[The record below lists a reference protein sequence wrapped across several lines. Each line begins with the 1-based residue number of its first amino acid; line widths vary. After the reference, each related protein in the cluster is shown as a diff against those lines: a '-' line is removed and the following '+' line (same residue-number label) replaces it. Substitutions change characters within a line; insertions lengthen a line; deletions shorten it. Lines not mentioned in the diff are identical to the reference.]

1 MITFKKIRFRNFLST
16 GNQFTE
22 IDFVKSKTTLVM
34 GTNGSGKS
42 TLLDALCFVLFN
54 KAFRKINKGQL
65 VNTTNEKDCVVEIE
79 FNASGYEWI
88 VRRGIKPN
96 LFEIYK
102 NGVILDQLASSND
115 QQEWMEKNVLKLNY
129 KSFTQIVILGSASFV
144 PFMQLSTANRREI
157 VEDLLDIKIFSSMN
171 ALLKEKIKI
180 LNDKIKDYD
189 TKIGMTNEKIV
200 MQENF
205 IKTLETNNLE
215 EIEKRETKIKIIDGE
230 IEILEKTNIEL
241 LEKISEKLQPELE
254 NLSSSTKKANK
265 LKSLRIKIQEKINNE
280 EEFKSLFHG
289 NTICPTCTQNL
300 EESFRVSKIAEQ
312 ENKISTLN
320 EGLSELTK
328 SIEEEESREQKLVGI
343 TNQITKIN
351 NEVSKNNYEI
361 VQNSKR
367 KKEIEQEIQK
377 LNSKNKDSN
386 NEYDALEKLKKQ
398 LFKFDSDRTKYKEL
412 NSYYTFSQTLLKDG
426 GVKGK
431 IIQKYLPLMNQ
442 LINKY
447 LQMMDFYVNFTLDE
461 EFNENIKSAVYEDFT
476 YQSFSEG
483 EKMRINL
490 ALLFTWREI
499 ARMKNSVRTNLLI
512 LDEVFDSS
520 LDGSGIEYF
529 SKIIRYTIT
538 DANILVI
545 SHKTDEMLDLFDSV
559 LKVEKIKGFSKVTSQ
574 GS

>member
-22 IDFVKSKTTLVM
+22 IDFIKAKTTLIM

-65 VNTTNEKDCVVEIE
+65 VNTTNEKDCVVELE
-79 FNASGYEWI
+79 FNTSGYDWLI
-88 VRRGIKPN
+88 RRGIKPN

-102 NGVILDQLASSND
+102 NGVLLDQLSSSND

-171 ALLKEKIKI
+171 TLLKEKIKI
-180 LNDKIKDYD
+180 LNDKIKDTD
-189 TKIGMTNEKIV
+189 TKRDMTNEKIV

-205 IKTLETNNLE
+205 IKTLETNNTE
-215 EIEKRETKIKIIDGE
+215 EIQKRKTKIKIIDSE
-230 IEILEKTNIEL
+230 VEVLEKTNINL
-241 LEKISEKLQPELE
+241 LKKIEDELQPELE
-254 NLSSSTKKANK
+254 TLSGSTKKANK
-265 LKSLRIKIQEKINNE
+265 LKSLRIKIEEKINNE
-280 EEFKSLFHG
+280 EEFKFLFES
-289 NTICPTCTQNL
+289 NTVCPTCTQKL
-300 EESFRVSKIAEQ
+300 EESFRESKIQEQ
-312 ENKISTLN
+312 ENTILTLSD
-320 EGLSELTK
+320 GLSELK
-328 SIEEEESREQKLVGI
+328 NSIEEEEKRQQKLLEV
-343 TNQITKIN
+343 TTQISKIN
-351 NEVSKNNYEI
+351 NEISKNNFEI
-361 VQNSKR
+361 IQNSKR
-367 KKEIEQEIQK
+367 KNEIEQEIQK
-377 LNSKNKDSN
+377 INNKNQNAN
-386 NEYDALEKLKKQ
+386 NEYNVLEKLKKQ
-398 LFKFDSDRTKYKEL
+398 LNKFNSDRCKYKEL
-412 NSYYTFSQTLLKDG
+412 NSYYNFAQTLLKDG

-461 EFNENIKSAVYEDFT
+461 EFNESIKSAVYEDFT

-529 SKIIRYTIT
+529 SKIIRYTINDT
-538 DANILVI
+538 NILVI
-545 SHKTDEMLDLFDSV
+545 SHKTDELLDLFDSV
-559 LKVEKIKGFSKVTSQ
+559 LKVEKVKGFSKITF
-574 GS
+574 